1 MIRRT
6 LLRAK
11 IHRAVITNADLHYV
25 GSLTIDEALMDAAG
39 LHEFELVHIADV
51 DNGSRLETYVIRG
64 ERGSGIIGANG
75 AAARLLEL
83 GDRVIIMAYAQV
95 EEPLPED
102 WSPRIV
108 LVDQQNQI
116 IEVR

>member
-6 LLRAK
+6 LLRSK
-11 IHRAVITNADLHYV
+11 IHRAVVTHADLHYV
-25 GSLTIDEALMDAAG
+25 GSLTIDEELMEAAS
-39 LHEFELVHIADV
+39 LHEFELVQIADV
-51 DNGSRLETYVIRG
+51 DNGSRLETYVIKG

-95 EEPLPED
+95 DEPLPTD
-102 WSPRIV
+102 WSPKIV
-108 LVDQQNQI
+108 LVDEQNRI
-116 IEVR
+116 TEVR